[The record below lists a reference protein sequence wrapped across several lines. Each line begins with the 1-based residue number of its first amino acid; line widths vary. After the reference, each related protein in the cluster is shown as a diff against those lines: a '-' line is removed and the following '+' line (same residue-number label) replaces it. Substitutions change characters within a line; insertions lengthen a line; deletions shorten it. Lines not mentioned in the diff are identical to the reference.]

1 LNEIE
6 GRLMGVLVILD
17 FDEIIRDR
25 NFVVEVRTEE
35 ELRDRLFLNS
45 SNSIYPFVEKPARF
59 DGEI

>member
-35 ELRDRLFLNS
+35 ELRDRLFFEFFEFYL
-45 SNSIYPFVEKPARF
+45 SICRKTS
-59 DGEI
+59 